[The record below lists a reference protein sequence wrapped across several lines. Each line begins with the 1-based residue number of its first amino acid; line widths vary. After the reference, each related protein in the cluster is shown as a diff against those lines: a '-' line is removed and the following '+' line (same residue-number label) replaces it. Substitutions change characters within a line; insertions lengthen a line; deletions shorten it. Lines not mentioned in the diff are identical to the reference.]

1 MQKNNLKV
9 ESILNRVHLSLPE
22 KRDDKERAIFIPEG
36 FGEDKIDTEDKILE
50 KNLELEN
57 GGPGV
62 YSMDVKK
69 KYLLKNEEWKYD
81 RIPEIYMGKNI
92 ADYVDE
98 NIMEKLEK
106 IRRRRERKIKKM
118 MKEI

>member
-1 MQKNNLKV
+1 MVDLGYIQWM
-9 ESILNRVHLSLPE
+9 S
-22 KRDDKERAIFIPEG
+22 
-36 FGEDKIDTEDKILE
+36 
-50 KNLELEN
+50 
-57 GGPGV
+57 
-62 YSMDVKK
+62 KK

-106 IRRRRERKIKKM
+106 LEEEEKERLKKM